1 MMKVWRYLN
10 LEELNVNSYNFKF
23 INFDELSCDVFFEMN
38 LSIVYVYL
46 IEAK

>member
-1 MMKVWRYLN
+1 MMNVWRYLN
-10 LEELNVNSYNFKF
+10 LEEMKVNSYNFKF
-23 INFDELSCDVFFEMN
+23 IKFHELSCDVFFEMN